1 MQYLNYITSTPA
13 VMLGKPVI
21 KGTRITV
28 DFVLKRLSEGVS
40 PVDLIEA
47 YPNLTP
53 AAIDAALAYAEDMS
67 AD

>member
-21 KGTRITV
+21 KDTRITV
-28 DFVLKRLSEGVS
+28 DFVLKRLSEGIS
-40 PVDLIEA
+40 PGDLIEA

-53 AAIDAALAYAEDMS
+53 AAIDAALAYAADMS
-67 AD
+67 AN